1 MKLSREQAN
10 MLNRQNMVAKLLGK
24 TNPKSEP
31 KEQTEKMKEG
41 RIHE

>member
-10 MLNRQNMVAKLLGK
+10 MLNIQNMVAKLLGK

-31 KEQTEKMKEG
+31 KEQTAKNERK
-41 RIHE
+41 RD